1 MVSFAFGLIPLVAL
15 DGHRLPRPDLAH
27 GCCSSRW
34 WRRSSWCSRWAIAI
48 GAAAINVFYRDV
60 GNIARHA
67 LRFWFYLSPSLYS
80 IDDVQKI
87 AASNPLI
94 ELWYRLNPFTY
105 ILGGYR
111 DVIYYGQ
118 APDWTGLAAVT
129 LGSRRPA
136 RARDPGVQARR
147 AAVRE
152 GAVSAPAVAGNEIA
166 IKAEDLGVK
175 YNLRLGKKPTLRQTI
190 VRRAKGRPEGDFW
203 ALRHA
208 SFQVRQGESLGV
220 IGPNGAGKSTLLQVL
235 AGIILPSEGM
245 VEVDGHISSLL
256 TLGVGFDA
264 ELSGT
269 DNIRLAGAFMG
280 LDHRVVEERLPGI
293 VEYAELG
300 DFIDVPIKTYSS
312 GMRARLGFAI
322 ATAVEPDILLLD
334 EVLSTGDASFR
345 EKSKQ
350 RVGELVRGGEGH
362 RPRHP
367 RHELGDRPLQP
378 GDADR
383 EGRDRPRGRA
393 RRGGRASTRSGPPS
407 GAPSSWP
414 RACSRPRRCPRRR
427 SAPRR

>member
-1 MVSFAFGLIPLVAL
+1 MSA
-15 DGHRLPRPDLAH
+15 
-27 GCCSSRW
+27 
-34 WRRSSWCSRWAIAI
+34 
-48 GAAAINVFYRDV
+48 
-60 GNIARHA
+60 
-67 LRFWFYLSPSLYS
+67 
-80 IDDVQKI
+80 
-87 AASNPLI
+87 
-94 ELWYRLNPFTY
+94 
-105 ILGGYR
+105 
-111 DVIYYGQ
+111 
-118 APDWTGLAAVT
+118 
-129 LGSRRPA
+129 RPA
-136 RARDPGVQARR
+136 
-147 AAVRE
+147 
-152 GAVSAPAVAGNEIA
+152 GANQIA
-166 IKAEDLGVK
+166 IKADDLGVK

-190 VRRAKGRPEGDFW
+190 VRRAKRRPDGEFW

-208 SFQVRQGESLGV
+208 SFQIRHGEALGV

-280 LDHRVVEERLPGI
+280 LDHRLVEERLPGI

-350 RVGELVRGGEGH
+350 RVGELVKAAKAIVLVTHDMNWVTDHCNRAMLIEKGAIVLEGEPEEVVAIH
-362 RPRHP
+362 Q
-367 RHELGDRPLQP
+367 E
-378 GDADR
+378 
-383 EGRDRPRGRA
+383 
-393 RRGGRASTRSGPPS
+393 
-407 GAPSSWP
+407 
-414 RACSRPRRCPRRR
+414 R
-427 SAPRR
+427 SAQRRAQQQAAGVFSAAKVSPPPVASRR